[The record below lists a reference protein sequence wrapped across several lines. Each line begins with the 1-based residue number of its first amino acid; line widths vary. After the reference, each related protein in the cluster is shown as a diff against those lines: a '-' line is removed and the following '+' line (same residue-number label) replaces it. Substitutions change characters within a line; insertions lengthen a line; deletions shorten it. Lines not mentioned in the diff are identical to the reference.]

1 MTLKEYVDSLEL
13 TEDKAATLRKAWDK
27 YEFYRNVLCRAGV
40 IPTMTKA
47 LLRGVDLDSVDDT
60 QEALL
65 IEKAKA
71 EFCDFIKKGARR

>member
-1 MTLKEYVDSLEL
+1 MTLKEYVDSLGLPE
-13 TEDKAATLRKAWDK
+13 EKAASLRKALDK
-27 YEFYRNVLCRAGV
+27 YEFYRNVIVKAGV

-71 EFCDFIKKGARR
+71 EFSDFIKRGARP